1 MELHFDELEAADD
14 LAVEIIEQEE
24 VEIIEQEAAE
34 DLLVCLLH
42 TEMPELPNFE
52 ELDGEDKPEPVTN
65 MPVFDELNE
74 LDV

>member
-14 LAVEIIEQEE
+14 LAVEIIEQE
-24 VEIIEQEAAE
+24 V
-34 DLLVCLLH
+34 VH
-42 TEMPELPNFE
+42 TEMLELPNFE

>member
-14 LAVEIIEQEE
+14 LAIEIIEQE
-24 VEIIEQEAAE
+24 V
-34 DLLVCLLH
+34 VH